1 MWFKK
6 IELQLNMNLL
16 TGSQG
21 LIISRVAGME
31 QDFYREMR

>member
-1 MWFKK
+1 MGFKK

-21 LIISRVAGME
+21 LIIFLVAGME
-31 QDFYREMR
+31 QELYGGMR

>member
-21 LIISRVAGME
+21 LIIFRVAGME
-31 QDFYREMR
+31 QDFEGGMR